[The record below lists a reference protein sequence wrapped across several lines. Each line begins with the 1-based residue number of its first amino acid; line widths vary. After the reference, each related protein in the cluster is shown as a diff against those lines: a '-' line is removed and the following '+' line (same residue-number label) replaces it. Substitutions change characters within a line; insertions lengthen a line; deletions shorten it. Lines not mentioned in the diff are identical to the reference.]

1 MSTMTLGRVS
11 LRVND
16 LVKQKNFY
24 QEVIGLHIIEETS
37 QKVELG
43 IKETSEVL
51 VSLVT
56 SSKEYQFEKT
66 TGLYHLALLLP
77 SRVALSGFLRHLI
90 EIKAPLIGA
99 ADHGYSEAIY
109 LEDLEGNGIEI
120 YADKPLDKWD
130 IQTDG
135 KIKGVTLEL
144 DAEDLFSLTDQSI
157 EKMPIGTK
165 MGHVHLSVADFKAN
179 EQFYGETL
187 NFQLT
192 DDLGG
197 HARFFSVDGYHHHIG
212 VNNWQGIGIKK
223 REDHHLG
230 LDYYQMMWEKESFE
244 QLKAHLKQQE
254 VAFFEVNDQEFHLVD
269 PNGILIQMHVN

>member
-1 MSTMTLGRVS
+1 MTTMILGKVS

-16 LVKQKNFY
+16 LMKQKNFY

-43 IKETSEVL
+43 IKETGEVL
-51 VSLVT
+51 VSLVAA
-56 SSKEYQFEKT
+56 SERYQFEKT

-77 SRVALSGFLRHLI
+77 SRIALSGFLRHLI
-90 EIKAPLIGA
+90 EIKTPLIGA

-130 IQTDG
+130 IQIDG

-144 DAEDLFSLTDQSI
+144 DAEDLFSLTNQSI
-157 EKMPIGTK
+157 QKMPIGTK
-165 MGHVHLSVADFKAN
+165 MGHVHLSVADFKEN
-179 EQFYGETL
+179 EQFYGEAL

-212 VNNWQGIGIKK
+212 VNNWQGMGIKK
-223 REDHHLG
+223 REDNHLG
-230 LDYYQMMWEKESFE
+230 LNFYQMFWEKESFE
-244 QLKAHLKQQE
+244 QLKVHLKKQKVGFTEVSNQE
-254 VAFFEVNDQEFHLVD
+254 IHLVD
-269 PNGILIQMHVN
+269 PNGILIQIILK